1 MAAGTP
7 RFGSTGL
14 SKQRGQTFPK
24 NCEGCKY
31 VVLLWTCRSP
41 STGGCRWHAAVNVL
55 LAVRRFV
62 VQGGSTA
69 LEQLTKKPGFF
80 C

>member
-1 MAAGTP
+1 MYFGLGVPEGMPGVESRAVQRKRQLGALSGTA
-7 RFGSTGL
+7 
-14 SKQRGQTFPK
+14 
-24 NCEGCKY
+24 
-31 VVLLWTCRSP
+31 V
-41 STGGCRWHAAVNVL
+41 GGMSLDIL
-55 LAVRRFV
+55 LAVRRLV